1 MEIIE
6 QIDIDILDLEA
17 SGDINI
23 DNDIDVLDVVHIV
36 NLILKEDPNISN
48 YLNDSGLSDKDKIV
62 IASIIS
68 DMNRDNIIDVLD
80 IVVLKNAILYE

>member
-80 IVVLKNAILYE
+80 IVLVVNDIL